1 MYETLITNEEIV
13 KAEDMGN
20 YYRIISDNRDLNYEK
35 YFSEGI
41 NTLKSLDEYNSD
53 STEQL
58 NLNSMKKLLLELPEI
73 QSDLKQ

>member
-1 MYETLITNEEIV
+1 MYETLVTKEEIV
-13 KAEDMGN
+13 KAEDMGE

-41 NTLKSLDEYNSD
+41 NALKRLDEYNSD

-58 NLNSMKKLLLELPEI
+58 NLNSMRKLLLELPEI
-73 QSDLKQ
+73 QSDLKK